1 MHVPINI
8 PSLSM
13 STHHDVDM
21 NRELI
26 AHGYANL
33 LGTCKVLCFRWVL
46 RVTAKY
52 MHGPLHCCVSRTLF
66 C

>member
-21 NRELI
+21 NKELI

-33 LGTCKVLCFRWVL
+33 LGTCTVLCFR
-46 RVTAKY
+46 
-52 MHGPLHCCVSRTLF
+52 CCNACYREVHAWSAALL